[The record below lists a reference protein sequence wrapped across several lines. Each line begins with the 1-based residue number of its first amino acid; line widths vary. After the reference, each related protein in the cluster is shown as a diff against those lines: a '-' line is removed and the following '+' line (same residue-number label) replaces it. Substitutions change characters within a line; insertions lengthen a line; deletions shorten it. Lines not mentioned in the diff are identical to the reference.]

1 MQITRT
7 SIDAIRTHAAS
18 TYPEECC
25 GVLLGELGGGV
36 RVVETVSVDNT
47 SEAHRER
54 RYLIDAPTLFRI
66 TKDADRRGL
75 DVVGFYHSHP
85 DHPAQPSQ
93 TDLEQATFPAYVYV
107 IQSVVAGAADEL
119 TAWTLA
125 DDRSRFIAEEIHEL
139 QTESPTTRG
148 DE

>member
-1 MQITRT
+1 MQITHT
-7 SIDAIRTHAAS
+7 TTNAIRSHAAA

-25 GVLLGELGGGV
+25 GVLLGEFGQSV
-36 RVVETVSVDNT
+36 RVLEAVAADNT
-47 SEAHRER
+47 SQAHRER

-93 TDLEQATFPAYVYV
+93 TDLEQATFPTYVYL
-107 IQSVVAGAADEL
+107 IQSVLGGAADDL

-125 DDRSRFIAEEIHEL
+125 HDRSRFIAEDIQEL
-139 QTESPTTRG
+139 QNESPTTHG
-148 DE
+148 HE

>member
-1 MQITRT
+1 MQISQAT
-7 SIDAIRTHAAS
+7 IDAVRSHAAA

-25 GVLLGELGGGV
+25 GVLLGDFAEEL
-36 RVVETVSVDNT
+36 RVLESVGVDNL
-47 SEAHRER
+47 SEEHRER

-93 TDLEQATFPAYVYV
+93 TDLEQATFPTYVYL
-107 IQSVVAGAADEL
+107 IQSVQEGAADEL

-125 DDRSRFIAEEIHEL
+125 PDRSRFIAEDIL
-139 QTESPTTRG
+139 GLTNESPTTHG
-148 DE
+148 HE

>member
-1 MQITRT
+1 MQIAHST
-7 SIDAIRTHAAS
+7 IDVVRSHAAA

-25 GVLLGELGGGV
+25 GVLLGEFGKSI
-36 RVVETVSVDNT
+36 RVLEVVAVDNT
-47 SEAHRER
+47 SDAHRER

-66 TKDADRRGL
+66 TKEADQRGL

-93 TDLEQATFPAYVYV
+93 TDLDQATFPAYVYM
-107 IQSVVAGAADEL
+107 IQSVLGGAADDL

-125 DDRSRFIAEEIHEL
+125 HDRSRFISEHIHEL
-139 QTESPTTRG
+139 HNESPTTHG
-148 DE
+148 HE